1 MANDDPRMA
10 VDGSVTYKF
19 NSAMTC
25 VKNIYGALSNR
36 DTTISR
42 TYVLSNDKTLVT
54 LYDERKIYTE
64 QYLIKKL
71 NTKEMKWENASP
83 NNGNEN
89 KRLIRS
95 SNQ

>member
-1 MANDDPRMA
+1 
-10 VDGSVTYKF
+10 
-19 NSAMTC
+19 MTC
-25 VKNIYGALSNR
+25 VKNIYDAFSNR

-71 NTKEMKWENASP
+71 NTKEMKWENGSP
-83 NNGNEN
+83 NDGNEN

-95 SNQ
+95 SDQ